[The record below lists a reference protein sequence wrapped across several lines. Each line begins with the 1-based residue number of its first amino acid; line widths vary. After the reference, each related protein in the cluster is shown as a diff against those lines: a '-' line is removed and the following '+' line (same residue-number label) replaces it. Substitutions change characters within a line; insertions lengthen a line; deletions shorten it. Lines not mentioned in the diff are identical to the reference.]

1 MDLAGKLSTLG
12 LAEVFQNIAFNSHTG
27 TLLLK
32 HGSKKAWVAF
42 ESGRIRAAKVAG
54 EKLDYLDIARR
65 SELASE
71 DVLAK
76 AAAGRRTLKSY
87 LLAAGELDEPTYDA
101 TVAAY
106 VQEAIL
112 PLFGWTRASFAF
124 EEGKVKE
131 RIFDSE
137 QLGCAIDL
145 DPQGVAME
153 AARRADEW
161 EGMAPY
167 VPEDEDVLVL
177 NGERPACEL
186 PPQAERLFP
195 LLDGTR
201 DLATVIKDA
210 PLKKFDVQ
218 KAVSILVEQ
227 GVLVP
232 ATADR
237 VRELA
242 KQAAAAGKVTLAA
255 RRLEV
260 ALDLDPDDLETRR
273 HLVRLFER
281 AGRKYDAAREQTKL
295 AAAQA
300 DRGDVDGA
308 LESYERA
315 EVLSPGDLDIL
326 EKILNLH
333 EKRGDKVRAVRVG
346 RRLAEALVVKEL
358 YEDALPLYE
367 RLLKE
372 NEQSVSL
379 REALANCLVRLAE
392 PKKAANQLL
401 VLARRAYDRNEF
413 DVALKFYRR
422 IITLVPKH
430 KESNERV
437 KEIDSGTAAARLAR
451 KRRRYYRLAY
461 VCVLI
466 LLGYQCLRE
475 FRGHK
480 ALHGVAAAANQDLAK
495 DNGDRT
501 RAVVLERYAQLC
513 AEHPLT
519 HSSSLAGESV
529 RELLEAEIARMREWL
544 EGVPQAKTTI
554 DVEYRLGRAEKM
566 LNRIEAIDLPGD
578 VQPLWDDARDRLTR
592 RMAQLVER

>member
-1 MDLAGKLSTLG
+1 M
-12 LAEVFQNIAFNSHTG
+12 
-27 TLLLK
+27 
-32 HGSKKAWVAF
+32 
-42 ESGRIRAAKVAG
+42 
-54 EKLDYLDIARR
+54 
-65 SELASE
+65 
-71 DVLAK
+71 
-76 AAAGRRTLKSY
+76 
-87 LLAAGELDEPTYDA
+87 
-101 TVAAY
+101 
-106 VQEAIL
+106 
-112 PLFGWTRASFAF
+112 
-124 EEGKVKE
+124 
-131 RIFDSE
+131 
-137 QLGCAIDL
+137 GCVVEL

-161 EGMAPY
+161 EGIEPY
-167 VPEDEDVLVL
+167 VPSDEDVLVL
-177 NGERPACEL
+177 NGERPTGEL
-186 PPQAERLFP
+186 PPQTERLYP

-218 KAVSILVEQ
+218 KAVSMLVEQ

-242 KQAAAAGKVTLAA
+242 QQAAAAGKVTLAA

-273 HLVRLFER
+273 ELVRLFER
-281 AGRKYDAAREQTKL
+281 SGRKFDAAREQSKL

-333 EKRGDKVRAVRVG
+333 EKRGDKVRVVRVG
-346 RRLAEALVVKEL
+346 RRLAEALVAKEL
-358 YEDALPLYE
+358 FEDALPLYE

-379 REALANCLVRLAE
+379 REALANCLIKLAE

-401 VLARRAYDRNEF
+401 KLARRAYDRNEF
-413 DVALKFYRR
+413 DVALKFYQR
-422 IITLVPKH
+422 IVTLVPKH

-437 KEIDSGTAAARLAR
+437 KEIDSGKAAERIAR
-451 KRRRYYRLAY
+451 KRRRWYRLAY
-461 VCVLI
+461 ICVLL

-480 ALHGVAAAANQDLAK
+480 ALHRAAAAATQDLSK

-501 RAVVLERYAQLC
+501 RVIVLERYAELC
-513 AEHPLT
+513 DAHPLT
-519 HSSSLAGESV
+519 HSASLAGDSV
-529 RELLEAEIARMREWL
+529 RELLEAEIARMREWV

-554 DVEYRLGRAEKM
+554 DVEFRLGRTEKM
-566 LNRIEAIDLPGD
+566 INRIEAIELPSS
-578 VQPLWDDARDRLTR
+578 VQPLWDDARDQLTR
-592 RMAQLVER
+592 RIAQLLER

>member
-32 HGSKKAWVAF
+32 HGSKKAWIAF
-42 ESGRIRAAKVAG
+42 DNGRIRATKVAG

-87 LLAAGELDEPTYDA
+87 LLAAGELDEPAYDS
-101 TVAAY
+101 TIAAY
-106 VQEAIL
+106 VEETIL

-137 QLGCAIDL
+137 QLGCAVDL

-161 EGMAPY
+161 EGMEPY
-167 VPEDEDVLVL
+167 VPADEDVLVL
-177 NGERPACEL
+177 NGGRPTGDL

-201 DLATVIKDA
+201 DLAAVIKEA
-210 PLKKFDVQ
+210 PLKKFDVL

-237 VRELA
+237 GRELA
-242 KQAAAAGKVTLAA
+242 TQAAAAGKVTLAA

-273 HLVRLFER
+273 DLVRLFER
-281 AGRKYDAAREQTKL
+281 AGRKFDAAREQTKL

-315 EVLSPGDLDIL
+315 EVLSPGDLDVL
-326 EKILNLH
+326 EKILNLY
-333 EKRGDKVRAVRVG
+333 EKRGDRVRAVRVG

-367 RLLKE
+367 RMLKE

-379 REALANCLVRLAE
+379 REALANCLVKLAE

-401 VLARRAYDRNEF
+401 ILARRAYDRNEF
-413 DVALKFYRR
+413 EVARKYYQR
-422 IITLVPKH
+422 IVTLVPKH
-430 KESNERV
+430 KESNERT
-437 KEIDSGTAAARLAR
+437 KEIESGVAAARLAR

-461 VCVLI
+461 VCVLA

-480 ALHGVAAAANQDLAK
+480 ALHNAASMATQDLAR

-501 RAVVLERYAQLC
+501 RAVVLARYARLC
-513 AEHPLT
+513 SEHPLT
-519 HSSSLAGESV
+519 HSGTLAGDSV

-544 EGVPQAKTTI
+544 SSVPLAKTTI

-566 LNRIEAIDLPGD
+566 LNRIEALDLPGS
-578 VQPLWDDARDRLTR
+578 VQPLWDDARDDLTR